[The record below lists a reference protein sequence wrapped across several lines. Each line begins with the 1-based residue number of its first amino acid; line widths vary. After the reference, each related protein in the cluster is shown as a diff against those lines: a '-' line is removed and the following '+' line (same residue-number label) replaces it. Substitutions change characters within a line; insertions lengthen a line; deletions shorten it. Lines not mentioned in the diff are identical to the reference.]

1 MKPSDVNKVDPK
13 YTSYRQFS
21 LFPVE
26 DRYDV
31 VNDVV
36 NDVFFGPSMDA
47 AEI

>member
-31 VNDVV
+31 VNDV
-36 NDVFFGPSMDA
+36 FFGPSMDA